1 MDAVG
6 LNGEVVAAAMHEH
19 VENAGVHS
27 GDATLVLPPQTI
39 SAYTAYRVN
48 EATRKI
54 AKALQITGPF
64 NIQFLSKGKDVS
76 VIECNLRASRSVPF
90 VSKTMGVDFIEA
102 AAKVM
107 VGEDVASMNLPKLG
121 QTGKPNTL
129 AHTHA
134 RTIHTCMHASGT
146 PSLPPL
152 LLHAPHPAD

>member
-27 GDATLVLPPQTI
+27 GDATLVLPPQSI
-39 SAYTAYRVN
+39 SSYTAYRVN

-54 AKALQITGPF
+54 AKALNITGPF
-64 NIQFLSKGKDVS
+64 NIQYLSKGKDVS

-102 AAKVM
+102 AARVM
-107 VGEDVASMNLPKLG
+107 VGEDVAHMNLPKLG
-121 QTGKPNTL
+121 QTGKSRFHMNQGHQCISRVSTSS
-129 AHTHA
+129 T
-134 RTIHTCMHASGT
+134 
-146 PSLPPL
+146 
-152 LLHAPHPAD
+152 